1 MLHDLLRFFRR
12 IATYTWQ
19 SLIILVQFT
28 SNTDQMEYVFLLL
41 FLGNKNAYI
50 FNKANILHYHY
61 I

>member
-19 SLIILVQFT
+19 SLIILVRFT

-50 FNKANILHYHY
+50 FK
-61 I
+61 